1 MKIFM
6 KILMGLSL
14 GMVIFNATQVNW
26 DDPFSDKSS
35 IAVIGI
41 MAALCAFLF
50 LILLMISIKISK
62 KNQSL
67 IFSGQTVYVIDGGFQ
82 K

>member
-41 MAALCAFLF
+41 MAALCAFLL
-50 LILLMISIKISK
+50 LILLIISIKISK
-62 KNQSL
+62 KINR
-67 IFSGQTVYVIDGGFQ
+67 
-82 K
+82 